1 MARRILLA
9 SLEAGAGH
17 NTLRDS
23 FVGVLRRSDPEHRAF
38 EPVSWTSADSSVQRF
53 YELCVH
59 YLTPFQGT
67 VYELSRQ
74 RWAMEVGMW
83 LTPRL
88 QREARALLRESRAD
102 VVLSTHALLTMVLA
116 RARAALGLRVPLV
129 GAVPDYGAQSESY
142 FPRAPGLQP
151 DYLVVM
157 GEDTLA
163 HYRGEGV
170 SEDRLHLSGF
180 LTREAFARVG
190 LRLRTEPRSSVRAA
204 LRDVVAAEFP
214 SFAALRLDRPTVL
227 FLGGSAWTQKTEPV
241 LRRVLADGALRASV
255 NVVVVCGRDAH
266 FQQSLATAPSGGLH
280 VFGYV
285 SPAVLAA
292 LMGIADVP
300 VLGSLAPA
308 TLQELLEVG
317 LGPLLLFHYIPGAE
331 RSHVSY
337 IEAQRLGVYEPDPPA
352 MLQLVREAVGVARLS
367 PRVALA
373 QDRFRDRARD
383 LRNRSIERAMALPA
397 FLARVCGEPARQR
410 PEVATGAAP
419 PLG

>member
-1 MARRILLA
+1 MPRRIVLA

-23 FVGVLRRSDPEHRAF
+23 FAGVLRRSDPEHRLF
-38 EPVSWTSADSSVQRF
+38 EALSWTSADSSVQRF
-53 YELCVH
+53 YALCVH
-59 YLTPFQGT
+59 HLIRFQGT

-88 QREARALLRESRAD
+88 QREARDLLRESRAE

-116 RARAALGLRVPLV
+116 RARASLGLRIPLI
-129 GAVPDYGAQSESY
+129 GAVPDYGSPSESY
-142 FPRAPGLQP
+142 FPPAPGLQP
-151 DYLVVM
+151 DYLLVM

-163 HYRGEGV
+163 HYRGVGV
-170 SEDRLHLSGF
+170 PEDRLHLSGF
-180 LTREAFARVG
+180 LTREAFTRVG
-190 LRLRTEPRSSVRAA
+190 HRLRTEPRGAVRAS
-204 LRDVVAAEFP
+204 LRDDVSAEFP
-214 SFAALRLDRPTVL
+214 SFASLRLDRPTVL
-227 FLGGSAWTQKTEPV
+227 FLGGSAWTAKTEPV

-255 NVVVVCGRDAH
+255 NVVVVCGRDAR
-266 FQQSLATAPSGGLH
+266 FQEALAPVPAGVH

-292 LMGIADVP
+292 LMGMADVP

-308 TLQELLEVG
+308 TLQELLEIE
-317 LGPLLLFHYIPGAE
+317 LGPLLLFHYIPGSE

-352 MLQLVREAVGVARLS
+352 MLQLLREAVGMARVS

-373 QDRFRDRARD
+373 QGGFRDRARE
-383 LRNRSIERAMALPA
+383 LRARSVERAMALPA
-397 FLARVCGEPARQR
+397 FLAKVSGEVVR
-410 PEVATGAAP
+410 PRPGAAAEAP
-419 PLG
+419 PPPA

>member
-1 MARRILLA
+1 MPRRILLA

-23 FVGVLRRSDPEHRAF
+23 FVGVLRRADPEHRAF
-38 EPVSWTSADSSVQRF
+38 QPVSWTSADSSVQRF
-53 YELCVH
+53 YALCVH
-59 YLTPFQGT
+59 HLTRFQGT
-67 VYELSRQ
+67 VYELSSR

-116 RARAALGLRVPLV
+116 RARASLGLHLPLI
-129 GAVPDYGAQSESY
+129 GAVPDYGAPTESY
-142 FPRAPGLQP
+142 FPPTPALQP
-151 DYLVVM
+151 DYLLVM

-190 LRLRTEPRSSVRAA
+190 HRLRTEPRGAVRAS
-204 LRDVVAAEFP
+204 LRDDVAAESP

-255 NVVVVCGRDAH
+255 NVVVVCGRDAR
-266 FQQSLATAPSGGLH
+266 FQESLGPTAGGLH

-308 TLQELLEVG
+308 TLQELLETG

-352 MLQLVREAVGVARLS
+352 MLQLLREAVGLARLS

-373 QDRFRDRARD
+373 QDRFRDRARG
-383 LRNRSIERAMALPA
+383 LRNRSIDRAMALPA
-397 FLARVCGEPARQR
+397 FLAQVCGEPARPR
-410 PEVATGAAP
+410 PGAAKGAAP